1 MEISSL
7 CISGKLLGC
16 NLLIHKTT
24 QTLTF
29 QLSKVWN
36 KPLHTT
42 HVYTA
47 RDEQKKEKRKI
58 KFNLFSYPA
67 ELASQQAGV
76 MIAAENIKRE
86 APDWDEDDDEVVP
99 KKRTRTK
106 NLGGKRVFY
115 SNECTPLAQTR
126 AFIYPTSNLRAP
138 LKQVVPLSGHHQSI
152 VSGLRL
158 WKAMFHI
165 AQQQQRLRLSRVR
178 EVLSRLEY

>member
-29 QLSKVWN
+29 QLSKEYETN
-36 KPLHTT
+36 RFTQRT
-42 HVYTA
+42 CTRHVTN
-47 RDEQKKEKRKI
+47 RRKKKRKI

-126 AFIYPTSNLRAP
+126 CFY
-138 LKQVVPLSGHHQSI
+138 LSYIQFKSTT
-152 VSGLRL
+152 
-158 WKAMFHI
+158 
-165 AQQQQRLRLSRVR
+165 
-178 EVLSRLEY
+178 